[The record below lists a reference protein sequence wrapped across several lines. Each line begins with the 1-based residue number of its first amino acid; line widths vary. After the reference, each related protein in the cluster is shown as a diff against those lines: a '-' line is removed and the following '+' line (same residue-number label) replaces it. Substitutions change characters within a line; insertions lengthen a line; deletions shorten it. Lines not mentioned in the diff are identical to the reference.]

1 MKITTDVDIDLADR
15 DRLLAMLEHTP
26 ARQDVKK
33 HNTGVYFH
41 EVPIDPAT
49 GWCAVNYKQAEDLGY
64 FKIDMLNVGLYKD
77 VKTPEH
83 LDQLMAKEP
92 NWDLLDYKEIVEQLF
107 HINNHFDVVQRM
119 KPTNIEQLA
128 AVLAIIRPAKRYL
141 LGLPWDRVM
150 REVWIRPE
158 NDEYFFKKAHAI
170 AYAHAIVVQLNLLE
184 EAALGIRNSTNI

>member
-1 MKITTDVDIDLADR
+1 MRITTDVDIDLADR
-15 DRLLAMLEHTP
+15 DRLLAMLNHIP
-26 ARQDVKK
+26 ARQDTKK

-41 EVPIDPAT
+41 QVPVDPAT
-49 GWCAVNYKQAEDLGY
+49 GWCAVNYKEAEELGY

-77 VKTPEH
+77 VRTPEH
-83 LDQLMAKEP
+83 LDTLMAKEP
-92 NWDLLDYKEIVEQLF
+92 NWDLLNYREVVEQLF
-107 HINNHFDVVQRM
+107 HISNHFDVIQRM
-119 KPTNIEQLA
+119 QPKNIEQLA

-184 EAALGIRNSTNI
+184 EAANGL